1 MLTIN
6 SVAPTIMRF
15 GSEEQKQFYVPKI
28 LKGEIHFAIGYT
40 EPDAGTD
47 LASLKTTAVRDG
59 DEYVINGQKVF
70 TSLASGADYIW
81 LAVRTNQEVKK
92 HKGISIIIVPTDTPG
107 FRYVPIDNFGATNTN
122 ITYYE
127 DVRVPVGNLVGE
139 ENGGWGLIT
148 NQLNHERVTLCSSGV
163 VERMLDDVRGWAQET
178 KLADGRRVIDQEW
191 VQVNLARVH
200 AKLEFLRLANW
211 RVAWLAQSGAALNP
225 ADASTIK
232 VYGTEFYMEAARLLM
247 EVMRDQATLQGDSPG
262 RGAARPGRADAALD
276 AHPHVRRRHQR
287 DAARPDRDLRAQHAR
302 QPALIAAIDWEH
314 DDDGLCP
321 HRDARGAARPRGAH
335 PRGPHRPPAPEG
347 ARPLRRLVRPPH
359 VAGVREGEP
368 ARHRAAGVGRR
379 SRLRLP
385 RPLHGAARGRP
396 QRRRRCPAIPTLV
409 AGALPIA
416 QFGSDA
422 QQAILAKV
430 ASGDVLLTAALV
442 EIGAE
447 PREADHDRDARRRR
461 LAHQRHEVE
470 RARRDRGRARA
481 RAGDGRR
488 RGSRCSSCRRTRR
501 ASRRRA
507 SRR

>member
-1 MLTIN
+1 MYVGMSKEQEALRDELRAYYDELLTPDVVADIQKGEGVGQKSKDVWKKMAADGYAGVGWPKEWGGRGLTPIEQFVFFDESMRSGAPVPMLTIN
-6 SVAPTIMRF
+6 SVAPTIMRY

-28 LKGEIHFAIGYT
+28 LAGEIHFAIGYT

-47 LASLKTTAVRDG
+47 LAALQTRAVRDG

-81 LAVRTNQEVKK
+81 LAVRTNSEVKK

-163 VERMLDDVRGWAQET
+163 VERMLDDTRAWAQET

-262 RGAARPGRADAALD
+262 AVLAGRVERMLRSM
-276 AHPHVRRRHQR
+276 HILTFGGGTNEMQR
-287 DAARPDRDLRAQHAR
+287 D
-302 QPALIAAIDWEH
+302 LIAIF
-314 DDDGLCP
+314 GLNMP
-321 HRDARGAARPRGAH
+321 GSPR
-335 PRGPHRPPAPEG
+335 
-347 ARPLRRLVRPPH
+347 
-359 VAGVREGEP
+359 
-368 ARHRAAGVGRR
+368 
-379 SRLRLP
+379 
-385 RPLHGAARGRP
+385 
-396 QRRRRCPAIPTLV
+396 
-409 AGALPIA
+409 
-416 QFGSDA
+416 
-422 QQAILAKV
+422 
-430 ASGDVLLTAALV
+430 
-442 EIGAE
+442 
-447 PREADHDRDARRRR
+447 
-461 LAHQRHEVE
+461 
-470 RARRDRGRARA
+470 
-481 RAGDGRR
+481 
-488 RGSRCSSCRRTRR
+488 
-501 ASRRRA
+501 
-507 SRR
+507 